1 MRGISAVSLFAYVA
15 LVLSGADC
23 HAQSTAAA
31 ASTEGADVPLQSLP
45 YTPGLDVSAM
55 DRTAN
60 PCADLYQY
68 ACGGWRDHNPI
79 PPDQASWSVYG
90 KLFEDNQRFLW
101 GILEDAAKPNAARS
115 AVEREIGDFF
125 AACMDEPAAEKAGSA
140 PLRAELDAIGAL
152 KSAADFP
159 ELLAREHLALDYG
172 MLFAFS
178 SNQDFADSSREIP
191 EASAGGLGLPD
202 RDYYTKTDA
211 KP

>member
-90 KLFEDNQRFLW
+90 KLYQDNQRFLW
-101 GILEDAAKPNAARS
+101 GILDGLAR
-115 AVEREIGDFF
+115 ATIERTASQQKIGDFF
-125 AACMDEPAAEKAGSA
+125 AASMAQSGIERLGAQPLIPSLTRIAGLQSKHELPALLVDLQLQTHDAG
-140 PLRAELDAIGAL
+140 
-152 KSAADFP
+152 F
-159 ELLAREHLALDYG
+159 
-172 MLFAFS
+172 LFRFD
-178 SNQDFADSSREIP
+178 SN
-191 EASAGGLGLPD
+191 
-202 RDYYTKTDA
+202 
-211 KP
+211 